1 MKKTINHNS
10 LFMIELIISI
20 FFFIICASVCLEA
33 FVKAHNLSK
42 KSEEL
47 NHALNLCQ
55 NLTSLFYQ
63 IDPSEHEFTDEYF
76 FELASIFQSPV
87 SPSQIDENFLEAIVV
102 SFLSKETVT
111 EQSQIDLSQ
120 KQYFVYL
127 FDEEWNPCNAKEESS
142 YFALCT
148 FSSDSHFYY
157 EQIVIGKNLE
167 ALHTE
172 FSQVNSIAMSSS
184 KIYAIQQKK
193 YIGG

>member
-1 MKKTINHNS
+1 MKKAINHNS

-33 FVKAHNLSK
+33 FVKAHTLSQ
-42 KSEEL
+42 KSDEL

-55 NLTSLFYQ
+55 NMTSFFYQ
-63 IDPSEHEFTDEYF
+63 AGQSDP
-76 FELASIFQSPV
+76 ELTEEDIWESASTFQSPIT
-87 SPSQIDENFLEAIVV
+87 SSQTDEDFLEAIVV

-111 EQSQIDLSQ
+111 ELIHIDVSQ
-120 KQYFVYL
+120 KQYFLYL
-127 FDEEWNPCNAKEESS
+127 FDQEWNPCNRKEEAF

-148 FSSDSHFYY
+148 FSSDSHFHY

-167 ALHTE
+167 ALHNE
-172 FSQVNSIAMSSS
+172 FSQTNSIAMSSS